1 MEGALCLDDICSEVS
16 ETQAVEIQE
25 NKHWGRRNR
34 ANTKV
39 VLDMSNEQQGGQH
52 ACILVGDRCMVR
64 NEIACK
70 PNSQITQHLIGHT
83 RGSFFFFKT
92 QEETTH
98 VWGKDVNDMI
108 WNFIFLKI
116 ILASGRTFNS
126 RSMEIS

>member
-1 MEGALCLDDICSEVS
+1 MEGVLCLDDICAEVS

-25 NKHWGRRNR
+25 NNIGVEETV
-34 ANTKV
+34 ANTKA

-83 RGSFFFFKT
+83 RGSFFF
-92 QEETTH
+92 
-98 VWGKDVNDMI
+98 
-108 WNFIFLKI
+108 
-116 ILASGRTFNS
+116 
-126 RSMEIS
+126 